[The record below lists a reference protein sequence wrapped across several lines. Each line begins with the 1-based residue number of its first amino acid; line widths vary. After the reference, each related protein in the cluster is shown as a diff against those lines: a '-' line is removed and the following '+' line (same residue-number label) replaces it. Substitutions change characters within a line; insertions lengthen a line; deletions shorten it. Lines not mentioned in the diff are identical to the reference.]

1 MGDRLYTD
9 IACGKNAGIDT
20 LLVLSGEST
29 VEDMEKS
36 EVKPDYILKDIK
48 ALDTIWKEDEQPCT
62 R

>member
-29 VEDMEKS
+29 VEDIEKS
-36 EVKPDYILKDIK
+36 EVKPDYILKDIQ
-48 ALDTIWKEDEQPCT
+48 ALNTILKEGK
-62 R
+62 